1 MVYQPG
7 GITAVQRL
15 SPDHT
20 KYNPNRGKVSTR
32 LLTDL
37 KTLIK
42 MQTKRNNRPRPGAA
56 RGGGTAPKKKKA
68 KGPKKSVFLMVFYW
82 ILALLLA
89 LAIYFK
95 AKHFYNSHW
104 NKDTNE
110 KTTILLSTPP
120 DLKNKP

>member
-1 MVYQPG
+1 M
-7 GITAVQRL
+7 AVQRL

-37 KTLIK
+37 RTLNK
-42 MQTKRNNRPRPGAA
+42 MQTKRNNRPRPAAA

-110 KTTILLSTPP
+110 KNNDSVINTPGS
-120 DLKNKP
+120 KK